1 MQGLTVPII
10 HREWKMDIRKFD
22 INQRNS
28 ASLSKALR
36 INCAFHLKL
45 DETDAS
51 AFSKYIV
58 ANLQWPVALLK
69 NRRQRARLINGKEV
83 KSYDK
88 MATNYVK
95 SRFFDFL
102 KKVEN
107 ILKKFDD
114 PAYRQEL
121 SAIAELSVQ
130 APVCV
135 QTEVKACLNSM
146 ISERAM

>member
-1 MQGLTVPII
+1 
-10 HREWKMDIRKFD
+10 
-22 INQRNS
+22 
-28 ASLSKALR
+28 
-36 INCAFHLKL
+36 
-45 DETDAS
+45 
-51 AFSKYIV
+51 
-58 ANLQWPVALLK
+58 
-69 NRRQRARLINGKEV
+69 
-83 KSYDK
+83 